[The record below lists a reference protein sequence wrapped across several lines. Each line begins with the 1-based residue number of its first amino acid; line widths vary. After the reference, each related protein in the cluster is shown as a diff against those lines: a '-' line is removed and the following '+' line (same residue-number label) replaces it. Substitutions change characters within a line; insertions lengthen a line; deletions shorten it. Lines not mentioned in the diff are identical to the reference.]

1 MRYIF
6 WVNQYFKTMNLN
18 TEPQHFLKIKNQKD
32 EEYFFIFLIKIN
44 EPRTTNLSIFKKFP
58 RETP

>member
-18 TEPQHFLKIKNQKD
+18 TEPQDFLKIKNQKD
-32 EEYFFIFLIKIN
+32 EEYFFIFLIKKN
-44 EPRTTNLSIFKKFP
+44 KPRTTNLSIFKKIP

>member
-18 TEPQHFLKIKNQKD
+18 TEPQHFLKIKNHKD
-32 EEYFFIFLIKIN
+32 EEYFFIFLIKKN
-44 EPRTTNLSIFKKFP
+44 KPRTANLSIF
-58 RETP
+58 